1 MMRVFATMCV
11 AAWALACG
19 GSDAGGATDVDVKQ
33 PVSDVAQDPA
43 PAEVAADPGTAELPA
58 NDLVVADEAVADE
71 AIAPLD
77 PGAQDLAAEETAAPT
92 DTAELAAP
100 GSKTAGQYC
109 KDASECADTMSCVA
123 GQLTPA
129 HCNPLGCQS
138 EADCQAAAPGS
149 TAMCQAMGA
158 YTVCVWT
165 CSAAKCPGD
174 LKCDGYFC
182 G

>member
-1 MMRVFATMCV
+1 MMRVFATMCA

-33 PVSDVAQDPA
+33 PVFDVAQDPA
-43 PAEVAADPGTAELPA
+43 PAEVAADPGAAELPA
-58 NDLVVADEAVADE
+58 TDLAVADEPGADEAVT
-71 AIAPLD
+71 PLD
-77 PGAQDLAAEETAAPT
+77 PGTQDLAAEEAAAPT

-109 KDASECADTMSCVA
+109 KDASECADKMSCVA

-129 HCNPLGCQS
+129 HCNPLGCAS
-138 EADCQAAAPGS
+138 DADCQAAAPQG
-149 TAMCQAMGA
+149 TGQCQALGGYNPCM
-158 YTVCVWT
+158 WT
-165 CSAAKCPGD
+165 CTSAKCPGD